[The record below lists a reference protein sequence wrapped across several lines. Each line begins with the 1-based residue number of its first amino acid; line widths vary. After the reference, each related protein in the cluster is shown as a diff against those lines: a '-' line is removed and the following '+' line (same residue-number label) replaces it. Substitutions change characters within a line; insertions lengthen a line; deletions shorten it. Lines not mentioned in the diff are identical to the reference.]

1 MPLSDPAIGPRRN
14 PCFRVLSVP
23 HVAESQSTP
32 RLVRSPSL
40 PDSIPVCNYP
50 LRKTPLRLENALKN
64 SATEDPAVSRSPR
77 SRAVPLL
84 PARFINQAQPAASLQ
99 SPPPSADRQTVTHQ
113 NIQ

>member
-14 PCFRVLSVP
+14 RCFRVLSVP

-32 RLVRSPSL
+32 RPVRSAYL

-77 SRAVPLL
+77 SRAAPVL
-84 PARFINQAQPAASLQ
+84 PARLMNQAQPAASLW
-99 SPPPSADRQTVTHQ
+99 SPRTRADRQTVTHQ